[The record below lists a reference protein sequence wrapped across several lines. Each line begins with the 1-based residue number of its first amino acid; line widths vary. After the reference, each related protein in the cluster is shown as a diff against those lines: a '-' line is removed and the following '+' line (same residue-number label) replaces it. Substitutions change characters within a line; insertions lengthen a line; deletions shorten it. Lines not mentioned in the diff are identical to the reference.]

1 MREDREISEGVTLF
15 APVSGKNDNDSG
27 VCCLAS
33 AGEYDI
39 LITGDLS
46 KMAEYRVLARH
57 ALPDIELL
65 VAGHHGAKTSTSEAL
80 LEITQPETVF
90 LSVGEGN
97 RYGHPAAETLETIEK
112 YGAEVL
118 PHRCAG
124 KPDRL
129 EVSEWRERPGE
140 RSARRHCSG

>member
-1 MREDREISEGVTLF
+1 M
-15 APVSGKNDNDSG
+15 
-27 VCCLAS
+27 
-33 AGEYDI
+33 
-39 LITGDLS
+39 TGDLS

-57 ALPDIELL
+57 TLPDIELL

-112 YGAEVL
+112 YGAEVYRTDVQGSL
-118 PHRCAG
+118 T
-124 KPDRL
+124 
-129 EVSEWRERPGE
+129 VWR
-140 RSARRHCSG
+140 